1 MISDNVWRTLQG
13 RQHEEDSCH
22 PQWWQE
28 ATAFG
33 RSLCPPTWKFISFFF
48 FRCLK
53 LLLVFSEFG
62 CFQVFKVLL
71 FWRVLM
77 NSCDFVW
84 NLVFFC
90 EFSYVLTIFVFLGW
104 VGCELPV
111 KARRLLQGDESR
123 HLYQVLLQETPEILC
138 KKYIWDIHKSIG
150 MDSELGGR
158 RYILTL
164 VEDDEEELVFD
175 EDKH

>member
-1 MISDNVWRTLQG
+1 
-13 RQHEEDSCH
+13 
-22 PQWWQE
+22 
-28 ATAFG
+28 
-33 RSLCPPTWKFISFFF
+33 
-48 FRCLK
+48 
-53 LLLVFSEFG
+53 
-62 CFQVFKVLL
+62 
-71 FWRVLM
+71 M
-77 NSCDFVW
+77 NSCDCCFLASFDEFLW
-84 NLVFFC
+84 FC
-90 EFSYVLTIFVFLGW
+90 VEFGIFLWIFVCFDNIFGQLLAGACVSQADLWLIANSKGDKLFLGW

-111 KARRLLQGDESR
+111 KACWLLQGDESR

-164 VEDDEEELVFD
+164 VSSAGLGHSEDEDDEEELVFY